1 MTDDL
6 KKAVLCTLIGAMF
19 AGAWSFDSYLDY
31 KTAHTQEQTKRVI
44 SMDKRCVAMATLG
57 MTCNDW
63 KGGRDAK

>member
-6 KKAVLCTLIGAMF
+6 KKAFLCTLIGAMF

-44 SMDKRCVAMATLG
+44 SMDKRCVAMAKLG
-57 MTCNDW
+57 MGCNDW
-63 KGGRDAK
+63 KGNHNAK